1 MIIEIINEQESA
13 RFGDDE
19 KKLIEKAVQA
29 VADEAGLSD
38 ATEVSVTIVDD
49 AKIREINSSF
59 RNIDKST
66 DVLSFPMFFYT
77 EPMVLAEEI
86 WEGESMLGDIVI
98 SLETAARQA
107 EEFGHSLGRELSFLT
122 VHSML
127 HLLGYDHMEESER
140 AIMREREEYF
150 LEKIGQRR

>member
-1 MIIEIINEQESA
+1 MIIEIINEQESV

-49 AKIREINSSF
+49 AKIREINCSF

-66 DVLSFPMFFYT
+66 DVLSFPMFSYT

-98 SLETAARQA
+98 SLETAASQA